1 VDFCF
6 HLGFGERGEWQCG
19 KPISR
24 LEQMGH
30 SAALHLCPQQGL

>member
-1 VDFCF
+1 VDFRF
-6 HLGFGERGEWQCG
+6 HLSFSERGEWQCG

-30 SAALHLCPQQGL
+30 PAALHLRPQQGF